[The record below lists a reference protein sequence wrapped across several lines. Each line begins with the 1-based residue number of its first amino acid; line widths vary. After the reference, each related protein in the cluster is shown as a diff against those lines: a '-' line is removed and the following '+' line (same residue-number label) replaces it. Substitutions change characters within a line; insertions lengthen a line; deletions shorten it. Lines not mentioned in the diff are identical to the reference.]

1 MIYLFAQIG
10 TEPKGKEERQS
21 ESRERGKDMLS
32 GLLGRKVGMTQV
44 FGPNGTVI
52 PVTVIE
58 AGPCVVTQIKTVAQ
72 DGYEAVQI
80 GFEEAYLK
88 GVTRP
93 ELGHLGHK
101 LPLLKAQ
108 RKRLQEHQQQSKKTS
123 TESGEAGEEKPDQ
136 QVAKLLRVQE
146 NRQRRP
152 GPELGPFKVL
162 REVGLQSGTSVE
174 GLELGKTFDAS
185 LFIAGESVDIIG
197 TSKGKGFQGGVK
209 RHGFRGGP
217 KTHGQSD
224 RTRAPGSIGSGTT
237 PGRVLKG
244 TRMAGHMGNERVTMK
259 KLQVVQA
266 DPERN
271 LLLVKGSVPGANGGL
286 LVIKKHVMR

>member
-1 MIYLFAQIG
+1 
-10 TEPKGKEERQS
+10 
-21 ESRERGKDMLS
+21 MLS

-44 FGPNGTVI
+44 FGENGTAI

-58 AGPCVVTQIKTVAQ
+58 AGPCIITQIKTTAR

-80 GFEEAYLK
+80 GFEQTRLK
-88 GVTRP
+88 SATRP
-93 ELGHLGHK
+93 ELGHLGHS

-108 RKRLQEHQQQSKKTS
+108 RKRLQTYQQQQRGKKVT
-123 TESGEAGEEKPDQ
+123 GEEAESKEQTETASAEDKKDKQ
-136 QVAKLLRVQE
+136 IEKLLKVQQ

-152 GPELGPFKVL
+152 GPELGPFRVL
-162 REVGLQSGTSVE
+162 REVALQEGSAPE
-174 GLELGKTFDAS
+174 GLELGSKIDAS
-185 LFIAGESVDIIG
+185 LFVAGESVDIVG

-244 TRMAGHMGNERVTMK
+244 TRMAGRMGNERVTAK
-259 KLQVVQA
+259 KLEVIQA

-271 LLLVKGSVPGANGGL
+271 LLVVKGSVPGANGGL
-286 LVIKKHVMR
+286 LMIKKHVMR